1 MTSLNK
7 RLAGSREKLNRG
19 KSKKIAAEEE
29 EKSEITA

>member
-7 RLAGSREKLNRG
+7 RLAGGREKLNRG
-19 KSKKIAAEEE
+19 KSKKIAEEE

>member
-19 KSKKIAAEEE
+19 KSKKIVEEE